1 MANPPLSLGRYF
13 PDDQPPQA
21 PADVA
26 VVIPTIMR
34 PSILQAVRCVYGQQ
48 DAGRVQLAI
57 GTDINFHN
65 TTELYALLAER
76 PAHVSALV
84 LTLPYS
90 TSIRHGGVHR
100 AADTGALRS
109 ILSYAAN
116 ARRVA
121 YLDDDNLWTP
131 DHLASLLAAVEGK
144 AWAFSQ
150 RMLIDEETGGELG
163 VDRWDSVGPDKGR
176 MAAEGGFVDTNCLLV
191 DKLAAADVFGYW
203 SEPGENRPSLRGDR
217 RFFRALRALPYGVV
231 DRPTVRYG
239 VRRNNMLQTF
249 IRDGVEF

>member
-1 MANPPLSLGRYF
+1 MLNPALSLGRYF
-13 PDDQPPQA
+13 PDDQPPQT

-34 PSILQAVRCVYGQQ
+34 PSILQAVRCVYGQEG
-48 DAGRVQLAI
+48 AGHVQLAI
-57 GTDINFHN
+57 GTDINFQN
-65 TTELYALLAER
+65 TAELYALLAER

-90 TSIRHGGVHR
+90 TSVRHGGVHR
-100 AADTGALRS
+100 ALDSGALRS

-121 YLDDDNLWTP
+121 YLDDDNIWTP
-131 DHLASLLAAVEGK
+131 DHLASLQAAVEGK
-144 AWAFSQ
+144 GWAFSQ
-150 RMLIDEETGGELG
+150 RMLIDEETGAEIA

-176 MAAEGGFVDTNCLLV
+176 MAEEGGFVDTNCLIV

-203 SEPGENRPSLRGDR
+203 SEPGLNKPSFRGDR
-217 RFFRALRALPYGVV
+217 RFFRALRGLPYGVV
-231 DRPTVRYG
+231 ERPTVRYG
-239 VRRNNMLQTF
+239 IRSNNMLHTF